1 MKKILFVSLLF
12 LSFMNICNASTVKGK
27 VYCPDNDEPVNLRPS
42 VNVAANDSLVCNSE
56 VEVLNTNAGTN
67 SSSGCTGSF
76 YQVRQG
82 IKTGYACSDFI
93 KITETP
99 LDESEGKV
107 LCIEDTSPLFMFR
120 DLNRTD
126 KINNGGLSCNTK
138 VKILNTNAGKDGRG
152 TCATSL
158 YKIKYG
164 NDEGYVCGTYIEK
177 TKANIDIDF
186 NTPDLKKYR
195 EELSKI
201 FPESYL
207 DDLVKLHTLY
217 PNWKFL
223 PFSSNLDFNYILNKE
238 YDGYYK

>member
-1 MKKILFVSLLF
+1 MYR
-12 LSFMNICNASTVKGK
+12 A
-27 VYCPDNDEPVNLRPS
+27 
-42 VNVAANDSLVCNSE
+42 
-56 VEVLNTNAGTN
+56 
-67 SSSGCTGSF
+67 F

-177 TKANIDIDF
+177 TKANIDVDF
-186 NTPDLKKYR
+186 NTPDLKSIGKN
-195 EELSKI
+195 
-201 FPESYL
+201 
-207 DDLVKLHTLY
+207 LVKY
-217 PNWKFL
+217 FQKV
-223 PFSSNLDFNYILNKE
+223 I
-238 YDGYYK
+238 